1 MSTDFV
7 GPFFERRCYRFLAPL
22 ALRDGGFLAL
32 DGRLPTAARTRADGP
47 GIHRGPDWKRCPDTV
62 SPIRETLAPLELL
75 DRLVAQVERVFHGK
89 HEVVRLALAALLARG
104 HVLFEDV
111 PGVAKTTLAHAL
123 ARTLGLEFRRIQFTS
138 DLLPSDVVGVS
149 VYDPRTAEF
158 EVRPGP
164 IFANVVLADEINR
177 APPRTQSGLLQAM
190 QEGRV
195 TLDDRTFV
203 LPSPFLVMATQNPLE
218 HHGTYPLPESQ
229 LDRFLMRLTIGY
241 PGEEAERR
249 ILLESASTEPL
260 LDTLDAVLTPAQV
273 LHLQNEVEGVRADD
287 AIVDHLMEIVR
298 RTRTATGFRM
308 GVSPRG
314 AIALFRAARAYALT
328 SGRSYLVPDDVRR
341 MVVPC
346 LAHRLL
352 PAGATA
358 ATLDAHDQA
367 AGLLEHIM
375 EELPVPV

>member
-1 MSTDFV
+1 M
-7 GPFFERRCYRFLAPL
+7 PN
-22 ALRDGGFLAL
+22 
-32 DGRLPTAARTRADGP
+32 
-47 GIHRGPDWKRCPDTV
+47 TV

-75 DRLVAQVERVFHGK
+75 DRLVAEVEKVFHGK
-89 HEVVRLALAALLARG
+89 RDVVRLAVAALLARG
-104 HVLFEDV
+104 HLLFEDI
-111 PGVAKTTLAHAL
+111 PGVGKTTLAHAL
-123 ARTLGLEFRRIQFTS
+123 ARTLGLGFRRIQFTS
-138 DLLPSDVVGVS
+138 DLLPSDVLGVS
-149 VYDPRTAEF
+149 VYDPRTGEF
-158 EVRPGP
+158 DVRPGP

-195 TLDDRTFV
+195 TLDDRTLV
-203 LPSPFLVMATQNPLE
+203 LPSPFMVMATQNPLE

-241 PGEEAERR
+241 PGAEAEKR
-249 ILLESASTEPL
+249 ILLESALSEPL
-260 LDTLDAVLTPAQV
+260 LESLEAVLTPAQV
-273 LHLQNEVEGVRADD
+273 IQLQNEVESVHVDD
-287 AIVDHLMEIVR
+287 GIVDHLMEIVR
-298 RTRTATGFRM
+298 ATRSAAGFRM

-328 SGRSYLVPDDVRR
+328 SGRRYLVPDDVRR
-341 MVVPC
+341 LVVPC

-367 AGLLEHIM
+367 AILLERIM
-375 EELPVPV
+375 EETEAPV

>member
-1 MSTDFV
+1 M
-7 GPFFERRCYRFLAPL
+7 
-22 ALRDGGFLAL
+22 
-32 DGRLPTAARTRADGP
+32 
-47 GIHRGPDWKRCPDTV
+47 PDTAV
-62 SPIRETLAPLELL
+62 PAHEATALL
-75 DRLVAQVERVFHGK
+75 DRLIAEVERVFHGK

-111 PGVAKTTLAHAL
+111 PGVGKTTLAHAL
-123 ARTLGLEFRRIQFTS
+123 ARTLGLGFRRIQFTS
-138 DLLPSDVVGVS
+138 DLLPSDMLGVS
-149 VYDPRTAEF
+149 VYDPRTTEF
-158 EVRPGP
+158 KVRPGP
-164 IFANVVLADEINR
+164 IFTNVVLADEINR

-195 TLDDRTFV
+195 TLDDRTFA

-249 ILLESASTEPL
+249 ILLESARSQPL
-260 LDTLDAVLTPAQV
+260 LEMLEPVLTAAQV
-273 LHLQNEVEGVRADD
+273 LHLQEEVEEVHADD

-298 RTRTATGFRM
+298 RTRSASGFRM

-341 MVVPC
+341 LVVPC

-358 ATLDAHDQA
+358 ATLDAHEQA
-367 AGLLEHIM
+367 AALLERILD
-375 EELPVPV
+375 EIEVPL

>member
-1 MSTDFV
+1 M
-7 GPFFERRCYRFLAPL
+7 PE
-22 ALRDGGFLAL
+22 
-32 DGRLPTAARTRADGP
+32 
-47 GIHRGPDWKRCPDTV
+47 TV
-62 SPIRETLAPLELL
+62 SPVRETHAPLELL
-75 DRLVAQVERVFHGK
+75 DRLVAEVERVFHGK
-89 HEVVRLALAALLARG
+89 QEVVRLAVAALLARG
-104 HVLFEDV
+104 HLLLEDV
-111 PGVAKTTLAHAL
+111 PGVGKTTLAHAL
-123 ARTLGLEFRRIQFTS
+123 ARTLGLGFRRIQFTS
-138 DLLPSDVVGVS
+138 DLLPSDVLGVS

-164 IFANVVLADEINR
+164 VFTNVVLADEINR

-249 ILLESASTEPL
+249 ILLESARLEPL
-260 LDTLDAVLTPAQV
+260 LESLEPVLTPAQV
-273 LHLQNEVEGVRADD
+273 LHLQDGVEAVRADD
-287 AIVDHLMEIVR
+287 TIVDHLLEVVR
-298 RTRTATGFRM
+298 RTRSATGFGM

-314 AIALFRAARAYALT
+314 AIALFRAARAYALI
-328 SGRSYLVPDDVRR
+328 SGRRYLVPDDVRR
-341 MVVPC
+341 LVVPC

-358 ATLDAHDQA
+358 ATLDAHEQA
-367 AGLLEHIM
+367 AVLLERILS
-375 EELPVPV
+375 EVAVPL